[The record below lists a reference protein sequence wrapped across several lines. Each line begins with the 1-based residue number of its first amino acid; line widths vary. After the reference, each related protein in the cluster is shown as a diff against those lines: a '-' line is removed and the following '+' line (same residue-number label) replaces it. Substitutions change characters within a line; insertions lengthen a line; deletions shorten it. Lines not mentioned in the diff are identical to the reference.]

1 MLFGDIILICAAPL
15 TELKAGLDPQP
26 GNKQFL
32 TYYTSVPLLNLKYLS
47 VFSLCNIMELM
58 RLVLG
63 GLVNPRMK
71 ANTKGEDLLLVP
83 SSLLD
88 EPWGS
93 AGKGKMQVPQP
104 PTHLHIRTR
113 NGIWSWSQQQV
124 DMPRWSPDA

>member
-1 MLFGDIILICAAPL
+1 M
-15 TELKAGLDPQP
+15 
-26 GNKQFL
+26 
-32 TYYTSVPLLNLKYLS
+32 
-47 VFSLCNIMELM
+47 
-58 RLVLG
+58 
-63 GLVNPRMK
+63 NPRMK

-113 NGIWSWSQQQV
+113 TGIWSWSQQQV